1 MSHDIPPFP
10 AIPDVYEDKDQC
22 FPTWNYDPVPKGFSF
37 PLEFIQFCIK
47 WEESLTDDIKEHVDK
62 YSDNGHA
69 DTDSISWRDSHEAA
83 HDSKSSRDAIRLG
96 VDLMLKHNVGTI
108 DLSDSLWQTLNEEVG
123 RLVWNVRRL
132 KEKTQGDNS
141 PSITASTEDGPT
153 VEVTAIEAS
162 SIAELINKA
171 GSQMPKIVAAAL
183 IKSLRKMHPRQWE
196 EAVARIED
204 PTDMGVPDDVRT
216 IYFEMKNEGLL

>member
-1 MSHDIPPFP
+1 MSNDIPPFP

-22 FPTWNYDPVPKGFSF
+22 FPTWNYNPVPKGFSF

-132 KEKTQGDNS
+132 KEKTQG
-141 PSITASTEDGPT
+141 SITTMSEDGTT
-153 VEVTAIEAS
+153 VEVTAVEAGS
-162 SIAELINKA
+162 LTDLIQKA
-171 GSQMPKIVAAAL
+171 GQQMPQIVVAAL
-183 IKSLRKMHPRQWE
+183 IKSMRKVHPEQWE
-196 EAVARIED
+196 QAVARLED
-204 PTDMGVPDDVRT
+204 PSDTGVPPEARAM
-216 IYFEMKNEGLL
+216 YFKMKDEGLL